1 LRNFVRSLLQ
11 QIAAALPP
19 EHLEK
24 FEMGLFT
31 ADIKTMDDLFV
42 HQLKDIYYAEKRIVV
57 ALPKM
62 IEKNDFA

>member
-1 LRNFVRSLLQ
+1 
-11 QIAAALPP
+11 
-19 EHLEK
+19 
-24 FEMGLFT
+24 MGLFT